1 MLNLL
6 NRRRGRQNNRGS
18 RNFSRGLSIVE
29 LLVGIAIGLFLLV
42 GASMMF
48 VSSIT
53 NSRGL
58 LAEARVNQNLRSTAD
73 LITRDLRRAGYWEDA
88 MAGTTTTSTA
98 STANPY
104 AAISASAASSTVMY
118 SLARD
123 ASAGRT
129 APTDLNAL
137 TTDEQFG
144 FRLSSGAVQ
153 MQVGLNNWQSVTDTN
168 VLTVTALAITPSE
181 TSLDIRDACVKPCCD
196 AISGTCTAIN
206 VAVPLGCPKITVRRY
221 DLSLTG
227 QSTTDSAVVRTLK
240 TGVRVRNDATSGACP
255 N

>member
-6 NRRRGRQNNRGS
+6 NRRRGRQNHRGS

-29 LLVGIAIGLFLLV
+29 LLVGIAIGLFLLA

-73 LITRDLRRAGYWEDA
+73 LITRDLRRAGYWENA

-104 AAISASAASSTVMY
+104 AAIAASAASSTVMY

-129 APTDLNAL
+129 ATTDLNTL
-137 TTDEQFG
+137 TPDEQFG

-181 TSLDIRDACVKPCCD
+181 TSLDIRNACAKPCCD
-196 AISGTCTAIN
+196 AILGTCTAIN
-206 VAVPLGCPKITVRRY
+206 VAVPPGCPKITVRRY

>member
-6 NRRRGRQNNRGS
+6 NRRRGRQNHRGS
-18 RNFSRGLSIVE
+18 RGFSRGLSIVE
-29 LLVGIAIGLFLLV
+29 LLVGIAIGLFLLA

-58 LAEARVNQNLRSTAD
+58 LAEARVNQSLRATAD

-98 STANPY
+98 TTANPY
-104 AAISASAASSTVMY
+104 AAISATGSTVTY
-118 SLARD
+118 NLARD

-129 APTDLNAL
+129 ATTDLNTL
-137 TTDEQFG
+137 TPDEQFG
-144 FRLSSGAVQ
+144 FRISSGAVQ
-153 MQVGLNNWQSVTDTN
+153 MQVGLNNWQSVTDAN

-181 TSLDIRDACVKPCCD
+181 TSLDIRDACAKPCCD
-196 AISGTCTAIN
+196 AILGTCTAIN
-206 VAVPLGCPKITVRRY
+206 VAVPPGCPKITVRRY

-240 TGVRVRNDATSGACP
+240 TSVRVRNDATSGACP